1 MIFVHLWLT
10 PEGIPISVWARPR
23 SVACFCFAA
32 WCLWCPCVW
41 SSLMFKLLPTQPP
54 CSNLHPPSIPLAV
67 IRIIIV
73 QFICCFIVEV
83 LYDQFDASFS
93 PNPCHRPTIH
103 PHPSEVSVSKL
114 VWISCFHVFVLL
126 LMSIDEF
133 QFIVTS
139 IMFVIYV
146 QSHPHLS
153 TPSRPFPSLIWH
165 FHYAYFDYN
174 IYLGKL
180 QRPHCDLTG
189 IMVNKRNHPKMAL
202 FQVSELL

>member
-103 PHPSEVSVSKL
+103 PHPSEVPVSKL
-114 VWISCFHVFVLL
+114 VWISCFHVFV
-126 LMSIDEF
+126 
-133 QFIVTS
+133 FIVDEYWWVS
-139 IMFVIYV
+139 IHCHFNHVRYLCPISSPPV
-146 QSHPHLS
+146 HPI
-153 TPSRPFPSLIWH
+153 PPIPVF
-165 FHYAYFDYN
+165 
-174 IYLGKL
+174 
-180 QRPHCDLTG
+180 DLTLSLC
-189 IMVNKRNHPKMAL
+189 IFWL
-202 FQVSELL
+202 